1 MPTYSVDGDDSDEN
15 PGIFRDPRMPSNLRG
30 GQPAT
35 PDSRPSRLIL
45 TPRSPAATTGARPS
59 PASRVGN
66 TASPASVTVTPPV
79 SRFLFGQGAG
89 DFTFTASG
97 TGTISFRSLHNVS
110 PSPSPRP
117 IARPSPRVSR
127 EASPAPSCQLTPPE
141 AELSRLT
148 LNGASSVHQ
157 RHAESPQPPAAHSGS
172 PMPSGTWLSPPQAE
186 FSRLTLTES
195 PSTAKVP
202 VDGASPSR
210 ATQDRTPPAVASYNV
225 RDEQVPNHP
234 FFTSSFQTALKDGL
248 DIAKGI
254 TNMIQSIPDSI
265 ERGPEIHRLLEDAKV
280 LSSFVGSD
288 TRTIAVLG
296 DSGQGKSSLINSLL
310 HFPDIAKTGDTGS
323 ACTSVVTEYRQKTK
337 EHSAAPIAI
346 EVEYLPKADIAEMVR
361 ELLWSYRQL
370 FLPGVE
376 SDNTPAADY
385 ARYTRESEQAWSA
398 LEAAFQHQSRFSK
411 EMLRDMSEGALERI
425 QDQLI
430 AWTNDMEWPDGGE
443 AGCWK
448 STANNA
454 EECREK
460 TGLFMQDRY
469 WPFTKIIRVYLN
481 AQVLKTGVVLADLPG
496 LQDTNL
502 ARVRGTER
510 YLLKCDNIL
519 LVASIAR
526 AITDQSLKSSLYN
539 VLSRHIP
546 LSWEESG
553 GKGLNVAVDIN
564 LRAARAEFCGPGKR
578 IPNDTMDQL
587 DKDLAAAKDAH
598 DKARKK
604 QLKRQQW
611 LLIEA
616 RNEHVKDGLR
626 KAYAAKV
633 PGKELDVFCVSNTTY
648 EKYSEK
654 GDEELVRASGIPQ
667 LRQFCHSITA
677 EAQFRE
683 ALDQLQAR
691 LPNLINSL
699 ELWANTS
706 LAAHER
712 EDFVLD
718 VCVYRIRTDVEKE
731 RRDIWH
737 GKRQLLARGN
747 AGLTGIG
754 ASRPQAKAC
763 MSRTNR
769 VIVQYYAWCLNNGD
783 HATPSRS
790 REDWN
795 AKIIWKMRMELDY
808 QWDLVEDEIPSL
820 FESLLDTIKSE
831 LGYLKDQIGS
841 KSALERTQIESS
853 PSLYA
858 ADSARSDVSK
868 ALNEGIDSRI
878 KGLEYALGLEK
889 ERFASAVRLVRRNAS
904 ESNYS
909 SFILKEM
916 IPAYREASSQRGSG
930 RDKRQKQIVQN
941 RITDGTLFPNMSI
954 AITQGIESAVKKLE
968 KALRDIL
975 EQSMSNIRND
985 FDLTIAPPPKATGT
999 SGGGRRDGDRTGL
1012 VKQRETL
1019 VGQAKLFKERHAGLL
1034 ESIASL
1040 CDIRNNLD
1048 ATIAPP
1054 SRTTGTS
1061 RGGRRV
1067 EDRAGLTKQRQDL
1080 VDQENPFE
1088 EHHADLLKGD
1098 VPLK

>member
-1 MPTYSVDGDDSDEN
+1 MPTFSVDGDDSDDN
-15 PGIFRDPRMPSNLRG
+15 SRVFRDPRMPSNLRG

-35 PDSRPSRLIL
+35 PHSQPSRLNL
-45 TPRSPAATTGARPS
+45 TPRSPAATTGAP
-59 PASRVGN
+59 PSRVSQVGH
-66 TASPASVTVTPPV
+66 TSSPASVTVTPPV
-79 SRFLFGQGAG
+79 SRSLFGQGTS
-89 DFTFTASG
+89 DFTFTGSG

-117 IARPSPRVSR
+117 IARPSPRLSQQ
-127 EASPAPSCQLTPPE
+127 ASPSPSSQLTSPE
-141 AELSRLT
+141 AEPSRLT
-148 LNGASSVHQ
+148 LNGTSSVHQ
-157 RHAESPQPPAAHSGS
+157 RHAESLHPPTADCGS
-172 PMPSGTWLSPPQAE
+172 PMPSGTPLSPPQAE

-195 PSTAKVP
+195 PST
-202 VDGASPSR
+202 
-210 ATQDRTPPAVASYNV
+210 PPAGSLAVEVASYNV
-225 RDEQVPNHP
+225 RDEQPPTHP
-234 FFTSSFQTALKDGL
+234 FFTRSFQTALKDGL

-254 TNMIQSIPDSI
+254 ANMIQSIPDSI
-265 ERGPEIHRLLEDAKV
+265 ERGPEIQRLLEDAKI
-280 LSSFVGSD
+280 LSSFIGSD

-337 EHSAAPIAI
+337 EHSAAPIII
-346 EVEYLPKADIAEMVR
+346 EVEYLAKDEIAEMVR

-376 SDNTPAADY
+376 SDATSAADY

-425 QDQLI
+425 QGQLI

-443 AGCWK
+443 AGYWR
-448 STANNA
+448 STASNA

-481 AQVLKTGVVLADLPG
+481 AQVLKTGLILADLPG

-502 ARVRGTER
+502 ARVRATEK
-510 YLLKCDNIL
+510 YLLK
-519 LVASIAR
+519 
-526 AITDQSLKSSLYN
+526 Q
-539 VLSRHIP
+539 
-546 LSWEESG
+546 E
-553 GKGLNVAVDIN
+553 
-564 LRAARAEFCGPGKR
+564 
-578 IPNDTMDQL
+578 
-587 DKDLAAAKDAH
+587 
-598 DKARKK
+598 
-604 QLKRQQW
+604 W

-616 RNEHVKDGLR
+616 RNEHVKGGLR
-626 KAYAAKV
+626 KAYATKV
-633 PGKELDVFCVSNTTY
+633 PGKKLDVFCVSNTTY

-654 GDEELVRASGIPQ
+654 GNEELVRASGIPQ

-683 ALDQLQAR
+683 ALNRLQAR

-699 ELWANTS
+699 ELWANTN
-706 LAAHER
+706 LATHER

-718 VCVYRIRTDVEKE
+718 VCVYRILTDIEKE
-731 RRDIWH
+731 RRDIRH
-737 GKRQLLARGN
+737 GKRQLSEREN
-747 AGLTGIG
+747 AGLAG
-754 ASRPQAKAC
+754 
-763 MSRTNR
+763 N
-769 VIVQYYAWCLNNGD
+769 
-783 HATPSRS
+783 HETPSRP

-820 FESLLDTIKSE
+820 FESLLDIIKSE
-831 LGYLKDQIGS
+831 LGYLKDQVGN
-841 KSALERTQIESS
+841 
-853 PSLYA
+853 
-858 ADSARSDVSK
+858 SARPDVSK

-878 KGLEYALGLEK
+878 KGLEYTLGLEK
-889 ERFASAVRLVRRNAS
+889 EKFTSAVRLLRRDAS
-904 ESNYS
+904 ESNYN

-916 IPAYREASSQRGSG
+916 IPAYREASSQRGTG
-930 RDKRQKQIVQN
+930 RDRRQKQIVQN

-954 AITQGIESAVKKLE
+954 AIRHGMERLVEQSE
-968 KALRDIL
+968 KTLRDIL

-985 FDLTIAPPPKATGT
+985 FDLTIAPSPKATGM
-999 SGGGRRDGDRTGL
+999 SGGGRRDGDRAGL

-1019 VGQAKLFKERHAGLL
+1019 VEQAKLFKERHAGLL

-1040 CDIRNNLD
+1040 RDIRNNFD
-1048 ATIAPP
+1048 PTIAPTP
-1054 SRTTGTS
+1054 KTTATS

-1067 EDRAGLTKQRQDL
+1067 EDSAGLTEQREDL
-1080 VDQENPFE
+1080 VDQAESFKE
-1088 EHHADLLKGD
+1088 DHDGVLKSNA
-1098 VPLK
+1098 PSK

>member
-1 MPTYSVDGDDSDEN
+1 MPTFSVDGDDSDEN
-15 PGIFRDPRMPSNLRG
+15 PGVSRNPRMPSNLPG
-30 GQPAT
+30 SQLAT
-35 PDSRPSRLIL
+35 PDSRPSRRIL

-59 PASRVGN
+59 PVSPVGH

-79 SRFLFGQGAG
+79 SRSLFGQGTS
-89 DFTFTASG
+89 DFTFTSSG
-97 TGTISFRSLHNVS
+97 TGTIPFRSLHNVS
-110 PSPSPRP
+110 PSPSPRL
-117 IARPSPRVSR
+117 SR
-127 EASPAPSCQLTPPE
+127 TASPTPSYQLTTPE

-148 LNGASSVHQ
+148 LNGTSSVHQ
-157 RHAESPQPPAAHSGS
+157 RHAGSLQPPAAHSGS
-172 PMPSGTWLSPPQAE
+172 PMPNDTWLSPPQAE

-195 PSTAKVP
+195 PSTRA
-202 VDGASPSR
+202 ASGGPPPSSLYQFGSPAVNR
-210 ATQDRTPPAVASYNV
+210 ASSSGATQGRTPPTVSPAVEVASYNV
-225 RDEQVPNHP
+225 RDEQLPTHP
-234 FFTSSFQTALKDGL
+234 FFTSSFQAVLKDGL

-254 TNMIQSIPDSI
+254 ANMIQSIPDSI
-265 ERGPEIHRLLEDAKV
+265 ERGPEIHRLLEDARS

-337 EHSAAPIAI
+337 EHSAAPIII
-346 EVEYLPKADIAEMVR
+346 EVEYLAKDEIAEMVR

-370 FLPGVE
+370 FLPGVD
-376 SDNTPAADY
+376 SDTTSAVDY

-443 AGCWK
+443 AGCWR
-448 STANNA
+448 STAGNA

-469 WPFTKIIRVYLN
+469 WPFTKIIRVYVN
-481 AQVLKTGVVLADLPG
+481 AQVLKTGLILADLPG

-502 ARVRGTER
+502 ARVRATEK
-510 YLLKCDNIL
+510 YL
-519 LVASIAR
+519 
-526 AITDQSLKSSLYN
+526 
-539 VLSRHIP
+539 
-546 LSWEESG
+546 
-553 GKGLNVAVDIN
+553 
-564 LRAARAEFCGPGKR
+564 
-578 IPNDTMDQL
+578 M
-587 DKDLAAAKDAH
+587 
-598 DKARKK
+598 K
-604 QLKRQQW
+604 QEW

-633 PGKELDVFCVSNTTY
+633 PGEKLDVFCVSNTTY

-654 GDEELVRASGIPQ
+654 GDGELVHASGIPQ

-683 ALDQLQAR
+683 ALDRLQAR
-691 LPNLINSL
+691 LPTLISSL
-699 ELWANTS
+699 ELWANAN
-706 LAAHER
+706 LATDER
-712 EDFVLD
+712 ESLVLD
-718 VCVYRIRTDVEKE
+718 VCVYRILTDVEKE
-731 RRDIWH
+731 
-737 GKRQLLARGN
+737 KRYPAWE
-747 AGLTGIG
+747 
-754 ASRPQAKAC
+754 KAALGEGQ
-763 MSRTNR
+763 RWLD
-769 VIVQYYAWCLNNGD
+769 VVQYYAWCLNKGD

-795 AKIIWKMRMELDY
+795 AKIIWKMRMELAY

-831 LGYLKDQIGS
+831 LGYLKDQV
-841 KSALERTQIESS
+841 EN
-853 PSLYA
+853 
-858 ADSARSDVSK
+858 SARSDVSK
-868 ALNEGIDSRI
+868 SLNEGIDSRI
-878 KGLEYALGLEK
+878 KGLEYTLGLEK
-889 ERFASAVRLVRRNAS
+889 EKFASAVRLVRRDAS
-904 ESNYS
+904 ESNYN

-916 IPAYREASSQRGSG
+916 VPAYREASSQRGSG

-954 AITQGIESAVKKLE
+954 AIRHGIECAVQKSE

-985 FDLTIAPPPKATGT
+985 FDLIIAPPPKAIGT
-999 SGGGRRDGDRTGL
+999 SGDGRRDSDSAGL

-1019 VGQAKLFKERHAGLL
+1019 VEQAKLFKERHASLL

-1040 CDIRNNLD
+1040 
-1048 ATIAPP
+1048 
-1054 SRTTGTS
+1054 
-1061 RGGRRV
+1061 
-1067 EDRAGLTKQRQDL
+1067 K
-1080 VDQENPFE
+1080 
-1088 EHHADLLKGD
+1088 
-1098 VPLK
+1098 

>member
-1 MPTYSVDGDDSDEN
+1 MPTFSVDGDDSDEN
-15 PGIFRDPRMPSNLRG
+15 PSVFRDPRMSSNLRG

-35 PDSRPSRLIL
+35 PDSQPSRLNL
-45 TPRSPAATTGARPS
+45 TPRSPAATTGAP
-59 PASRVGN
+59 PSRVSQVGH
-66 TASPASVTVTPPV
+66 TTSPASVTVTPPV
-79 SRFLFGQGAG
+79 SRSLFGQGTS
-89 DFTFTASG
+89 DFTFTGSG
-97 TGTISFRSLHNVS
+97 TGTISFRSLHNIS

-117 IARPSPRVSR
+117 IARPSPRLSR
-127 EASPAPSCQLTPPE
+127 QASPTPSCQLTSPE

-148 LNGASSVHQ
+148 LNETSSARQ
-157 RHAESPQPPAAHSGS
+157 RHAESLQPPTAGS
-172 PMPSGTWLSPPQAE
+172 PMPSGTQLSHPQAE

-195 PSTAKVP
+195 PSTRKVSGDP
-202 VDGASPSR
+202 PRSPLSQFSSPAVDRASSSR
-210 ATQDRTPPAVASYNV
+210 ATQDRTSPAGSLAVEVASYNV
-225 RDEQVPNHP
+225 RDEQPPTHP

-254 TNMIQSIPDSI
+254 ANMIQSIPDSI
-265 ERGPEIHRLLEDAKV
+265 ERGPEIHRLLEDAKI

-337 EHSAAPIAI
+337 EHSAAPIII
-346 EVEYLPKADIAEMVR
+346 EVEYLAKDEIAEMVR

-376 SDNTPAADY
+376 SDTTSAADY

-430 AWTNDMEWPDGGE
+430 SWTNDMEWPDGGE
-443 AGCWK
+443 AGCWR
-448 STANNA
+448 STASNA

-481 AQVLKTGVVLADLPG
+481 AQVLKTGLILADLPG

-502 ARVRGTER
+502 ARVRATEK
-510 YLLKCDNIL
+510 YL
-519 LVASIAR
+519 
-526 AITDQSLKSSLYN
+526 
-539 VLSRHIP
+539 
-546 LSWEESG
+546 
-553 GKGLNVAVDIN
+553 
-564 LRAARAEFCGPGKR
+564 
-578 IPNDTMDQL
+578 M
-587 DKDLAAAKDAH
+587 
-598 DKARKK
+598 K
-604 QLKRQQW
+604 QEW

-633 PGKELDVFCVSNTTY
+633 PGEKLDVFCVSNTTY

-654 GDEELVRASGIPQ
+654 GDQELVRASGIPQ

-683 ALDQLQAR
+683 ALDRLQAR

-699 ELWANTS
+699 ELWANTN
-706 LAAHER
+706 LETHER

-718 VCVYRIRTDVEKE
+718 VCVYRILTDVEKE
-731 RRDIWH
+731 IADAVSTLRDDFN
-737 GKRQLLARGN
+737 L
-747 AGLTGIG
+747 
-754 ASRPQAKAC
+754 
-763 MSRTNR
+763 
-769 VIVQYYAWCLNNGD
+769 QYYAWCLNKGN

-808 QWDLVEDEIPSL
+808 QWELVEDEIPSL
-820 FESLLDTIKSE
+820 FESLLDTIRSE
-831 LGYLKDQIGS
+831 LGYLKDQVGN
-841 KSALERTQIESS
+841 SAQ
-853 PSLYA
+853 P
-858 ADSARSDVSK
+858 DVSK

-878 KGLEYALGLEK
+878 KGLEYTLGLEK
-889 ERFASAVRLVRRNAS
+889 EKFASAVRLVRRDAS
-904 ESNYS
+904 ETNYN

-916 IPAYREASSQRGSG
+916 IPAYREASSQRGAG
-930 RDKRQKQIVQN
+930 RDRRQKQIVQN

-954 AITQGIESAVKKLE
+954 AIRRDMERAIKQSE

-975 EQSMSNIRND
+975 GQSVSNIRND
-985 FDLTIAPPPKATGT
+985 FDLTIASPPKDTGM
-999 SGGGRRDGDRTGL
+999 SGGGRRDGERAGL

-1019 VGQAKLFKERHAGLL
+1019 VEQAKLFKERHARLL

-1040 CDIRNNLD
+1040 CDIRSNLD
-1048 ATIAPP
+1048 STIAPP
-1054 SRTTGTS
+1054 PKTTSTS
-1061 RGGRRV
+1061 RGDRRV
-1067 EDRAGLTKQRQDL
+1067 EDRAGLTKQREDQ
-1080 VDQENPFE
+1080 VDQPKSLE
-1088 EHHADLLKGD
+1088 EDHEGLLKSD
-1098 VPLK
+1098 ASLK